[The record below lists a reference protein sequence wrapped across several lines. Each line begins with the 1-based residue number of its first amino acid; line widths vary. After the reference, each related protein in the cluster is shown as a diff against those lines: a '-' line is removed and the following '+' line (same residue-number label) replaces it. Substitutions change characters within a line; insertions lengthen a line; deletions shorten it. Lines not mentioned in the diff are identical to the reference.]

1 MSRQPVVFCTT
12 AQQHACFAQKLKY
25 RMTYKETIEYL
36 YASAPLFQ
44 QVGAG
49 AYKEGLETTRLLDAH
64 FGHPHRRFATVH
76 IAGTNGKGSCASTIA
91 AILQAAGLRTG
102 LYTSPH
108 LTDFRERIRV
118 NGEMISRERVVRF
131 VEEERAFFEPLHPS
145 FFELTTALA
154 LQHFAEE
161 QIDIAVI
168 ETGLGGRLDCT
179 NIIHPLVSIITNIS
193 LDHTQ
198 FLGESRAAIAAE
210 KAGIIKHKTPV
221 IIGESDAE
229 TRPVFTHQA
238 EQMQAPIHF
247 AEDTPQVLSSTMGE
261 DGKWVYETRSFG
273 TIIGELGGRC
283 QPRNTNTLL
292 CALEVL
298 LPLLPHAHITEEHIR
313 QGFAHVCSLSGL
325 AGRWQ
330 TLQTAPHVVCDTGHN
345 AGGWEH
351 IGAQLRA
358 QHCRTMRIIIG
369 MAADKDTSAVLSRLP
384 QEAVCYF
391 TRASVKRSLDEQ
403 TLGKQ
408 AQGLGLQG
416 KTYATVMQ
424 AYRAALAEA
433 HPDDFIFVGGST
445 FVVADLLEGL
455 SESHCEAF

>member
-1 MSRQPVVFCTT
+1 
-12 AQQHACFAQKLKY
+12 
-25 RMTYKETIEYL
+25 MTYEETIEYL

-49 AYKEGLETTRLLDAH
+49 AYKEGLETTRTLDAH

-76 IAGTNGKGSCASTIA
+76 IAGTNGKGSCASTLA

-118 NGEMISRERVVRF
+118 NGEMIPRERVVKF

-154 LQHFAEE
+154 LKHFAEAE
-161 QIDIAVI
+161 VDIAVI

-179 NIIHPLVSIITNIS
+179 NIIEPLVSVITNIS

-198 FLGESRAAIAAE
+198 FLGNTRAAIAAE
-210 KAGIIKHKTPV
+210 KAGIIKPATPV

-229 TRPVFTHQA
+229 TRPVFMQRADTV
-238 EQMQAPIHF
+238 QAPIRF
-247 AEDTPQVLSSTMGE
+247 AEDAPQVLSSTRTE
-261 DGKWVYETRSFG
+261 DGKWRYGTRSFG
-273 TIIGELGGRC
+273 EIIGELGGEC
-283 QPRNTNTLL
+283 QPRNANTLL

-298 LPLLPHAHITEEHIR
+298 LPLLPHTDITTEHVR
-313 QGFAHVCSLSGL
+313 QGFANVCRLSGL

-358 QHCRTMRIIIG
+358 QRCRTLRIVVG
-369 MAADKDTSAVLSRLP
+369 MAGDKDTGAVLSQLP
-384 QEAVCYF
+384 HEAVCYF
-391 TRASVKRSLDEQ
+391 TRASVKRALDEQ

-408 AQGLGLQG
+408 AQALGLRG
-416 KTYATVMQ
+416 RTFPTVMQ
-424 AYRAALAEA
+424 AYGTALAEA

-455 SESHCEAF
+455 SDASASPLQNH

>member
-1 MSRQPVVFCTT
+1 
-12 AQQHACFAQKLKY
+12 
-25 RMTYKETIEYL
+25 MTYEETIEYL

-49 AYKEGLETTRLLDAH
+49 AYKEGLETTRTLDAH

-76 IAGTNGKGSCASTIA
+76 IAGTNGKGSCASTLA

-118 NGEMISRERVVRF
+118 NGEMIPRERVVKF
-131 VEEERAFFEPLHPS
+131 VEEERAFFEPFHPS

-154 LQHFAEE
+154 LKHFAEAE
-161 QIDIAVI
+161 VDIAVI

-179 NIIHPLVSIITNIS
+179 NIIEPLVSVITNIS

-198 FLGESRAAIAAE
+198 FLGNTRAAIAAE
-210 KAGIIKHKTPV
+210 KAGIIKPGTLV

-229 TRPVFTHQA
+229 TRPVFTHRA
-238 EQMQAPIHF
+238 DTVQAPIRF
-247 AEDTPQVLSSTMGE
+247 AEDMPQVLSSTRTE
-261 DGKWVYETRSFG
+261 DGKWRYETRSFG
-273 TIIGELGGRC
+273 EIIGELGGEC
-283 QPRNTNTLL
+283 QPRNANTLL

-298 LPLLPHAHITEEHIR
+298 LPLLPHTVITPEHVR
-313 QGFAHVCSLSGL
+313 QGFANVCRLSGL

-358 QHCRTMRIIIG
+358 QPCRTLRIVLG
-369 MAADKDTSAVLSRLP
+369 MAGDKDTGAVLSQLP
-384 QEAVCYF
+384 REAVCYF
-391 TRASVKRSLDEQ
+391 TRASVKRSLDEL
-403 TLGKQ
+403 TLSKNAQ
-408 AQGLGLQG
+408 ALGLKG
-416 KTYATVMQ
+416 RTFPSVMQ
-424 AYRAALAEA
+424 AYDAAFSES

-455 SESHCEAF
+455 SDTSAPTLQNH